1 MNQSSAFTPLNGVA
15 IIGLSGRFPGAK
27 NVDEFWQN
35 LQNGVESITFFTNE
49 ELKDSGVNPALINH
63 PNYVKAAPILEDVE
77 QFDAAFFDCSA
88 TEAQYMDPEHRLF
101 LECAWESLENAGY
114 SPEAYDGSIGVYA
127 GGGSGSSSYLLS
139 TYYITQIL
147 NGVTGSL
154 QHLGN
159 DKDYLATRVS
169 YKLNLTGPSLTIQ
182 SACSTSLVAIHT
194 ACQSLLNG
202 ECDLAL
208 AGGSSIRFPHRTGYL
223 LDQEI
228 GLVSPDGHCRAFD
241 AKGQGTI
248 FGSGVG
254 VVVLK
259 RLSEAIADRDYIYG
273 VIKGS
278 AINNDGGQKVSYTA
292 SSVEGKAQAIAEAI
306 AVADVDP
313 ETIGYVEASATGTRL
328 GDKSEVDALT
338 QVFRTQTEKKGFCAI
353 GSVKTNVGH
362 LEGAAGVT
370 GLIKTVLALHHQQI
384 PPHLHL
390 ETPNPDIDFEKSP
403 FYVNT
408 ALTPW
413 ENGETPRRAGVTALG
428 FGGTNAHVVL
438 EEAPVLEPSENALER
453 PLHLINLS
461 AKTET
466 ALQAMA
472 QQYADYFTTHPTAN
486 LGDIGLTTQLGR
498 SHFTHRLAIV
508 AASPSEAQ
516 AQLTAF
522 VAGKPTN
529 NIISGEI
536 LPRGSRKLVFLFS
549 QTRPQI
555 NTGRQLYETQPC
567 FRKAMV
573 QCDALLRAYLGES
586 LLPLLYPDLFAAEP
600 QPDVLGQSP
609 YTEVASFVL
618 GYATAEL
625 WNVWGVIPSA
635 MMTQGWGEYA
645 AACVAGIFDLKTA
658 VKLLTLALGLHQTD
672 PEDLGVTLSSGKID
686 ILFPETGESAIAHLS
701 SLDYWVN
708 PRSPSGSMAMAIQV
722 LNACGYQVFVEI
734 SSQPQAKMI
743 LPEAKGIYLPS
754 LNPEQSDWQQLL
766 TSLATLYVHGI
777 PVNWKGFNQ
786 DYSYRR
792 ISLPTYPFER
802 QRYWINPPEN
812 SETVSTTASVAV
824 NQIVPRPNLNHDY
837 VAPTDELER
846 RIVAIW
852 QDILNVKPIG
862 IEDRFFDLGGDSM
875 NGLRA
880 LNKLQEEL
888 GEIIHIS
895 ALFDAPTV
903 AQVATYLRIN
913 YPEAV
918 VKMLG
923 LEVEKTGKSSILKV
937 DVSTVQQFRKLIHPL
952 PAKPHKSDEKN
963 PPAVFILS
971 PPRSGSTLLRVIL
984 AGHPELFAPPEL
996 HLLSFWTLAEQ
1007 KAAFSER
1014 NGFWLEGCL
1023 RTIMQIRNC
1032 DVEAARQLMQKL
1044 EDQQFTTQQFYRW
1057 MQQQIPGQMLVDK
1070 TPFYALD
1077 LNMLNRAKHEFENA
1091 KFIHLKRHPGG
1102 MIRSYEKAK
1111 LDLLGDFGGE
1121 GVFPRQQLAELTWLV
1136 SHQNILEFL
1145 QEIPPERQYSLRF
1158 EDLVRQPESTI
1169 EGMCQFLGLDVHPDM
1184 MQPYNN
1190 KGQRM
1195 TDGVQSNSRMIGDVK
1210 FHQYKGIEAKVA
1222 DSWRKHFNPEQLGD
1236 ITQELAESFGYP
1248 AESKPASIPTKTNPN
1263 PDKNSLVLLKSGG
1276 SKPPLFLVHD
1286 GDGELL
1292 PYLQL
1297 GHHLDAERPL
1307 YGLRPHSRDGYP
1319 ILHTR
1324 IEDMAAHYIAQIRT
1338 VQPQGPYLLG
1348 GLCAGGVIAFEMA
1361 VQLQAQGEDVPVVVL
1376 MDSMDAKTLQQGANQ
1391 KRLNRLSEALSGHSE
1406 SNAVQKSFY
1415 LVNTVAKKAK
1425 NLMVYETQRKI
1436 NTTRNHLRLSL
1447 YRSYLDK
1454 GRKLP
1459 QFLQNI
1465 DVRTTFMFAK
1475 KDYVPKVYRGQLLLL
1490 KATEALILDHP
1501 SIDDEPYSNRT
1512 PDVLLGWG
1520 QRSTEGVEYHQIPGG
1535 HSSMLQ
1541 NPNVRILADKLEAYI
1556 RTHITENRLVQV

>member
-1 MNQSSAFTPLNGVA
+1 MNHSDGLNPLNGIA
-15 IIGLSGRFPGAK
+15 IVGLSGRFPGAK
-27 NVDEFWQN
+27 NVNEFWQN
-35 LQNGVESITFFTNE
+35 LQNGVESITFFTDE
-49 ELKDSGVNPALINH
+49 ELTDSGVDPALLNH
-63 PNYVKAAPILEDVE
+63 PNYVKAAPILDDVE

-88 TEAQYMDPEHRLF
+88 TEAQYIDPEHRLF
-101 LECAWESLENAGY
+101 LECAWESLEIAGY
-114 SPEAYDGSIGVYA
+114 SPEVYDGSIGVYA

-182 SACSTSLVAIHT
+182 TACSTSLVAIHT

-202 ECDLAL
+202 ECDMAL
-208 AGGSSIRFPHRTGYL
+208 AGGSSIRFPHRSGYL
-223 LDQEI
+223 LDEEI

-241 AKGQGTI
+241 ATGEGTI

-278 AINNDGGQKVSYTA
+278 AINNDGGKKVSYTT
-292 SSVEGKAQAIAEAI
+292 SSVEGKARAIAEAI

-338 QVFRTQTEKKGFCAI
+338 QVFRSQTQKQGFCAI

-370 GLIKTVLALHHQQI
+370 GLIKAVLALHHQQI
-384 PPHLHL
+384 PPHLHF
-390 ETPNPDIDFEKSP
+390 ENPNPDIDFDNSP
-403 FYVNT
+403 FYVNRT
-408 ALTPW
+408 LTPW
-413 ENGETPRRAGVTALG
+413 ENGDTPRRAGVTALG

-438 EEAPVLEPSENALER
+438 EEAPVLEPAVNTLER

-466 ALQAMA
+466 ALQTMA
-472 QQYADYFTTHPTAN
+472 QQYADYLTAHPTAN

-498 SHFTHRLAIV
+498 SHFNHRLAIV
-508 AASPSEAQ
+508 AGSPTEAQ
-516 AQLTAF
+516 EQLTALM
-522 VAGKPTN
+522 AGQPTN

-536 LPRGSRKLVFLFS
+536 LPRGSRKLAFLFS
-549 QTRPQI
+549 QTRPQM
-555 NTGRQLYETQPC
+555 NTGRQLYETQPN

-600 QPDVLGQSP
+600 QPERLGQSP
-609 YTEVASFVL
+609 YTEAASFAL
-618 GYATAEL
+618 AYATAEL
-625 WNVWGVIPSA
+625 WNVWGVVPSA
-635 MMTQGWGEYA
+635 MVAQGWGEYA

-658 VKLLTLALGLHQTD
+658 VKLLTLALGLHQTA

-686 ILFPETGESAIAHLS
+686 ILFPETGESAIAHIS
-701 SLDYWVN
+701 SLDYWLN
-708 PRSPSGSMAMAIQV
+708 RNSQSPSMEMGIQV

-734 SSQPQAKMI
+734 SSQPECKI
-743 LPEAKGIYLPS
+743 VLPEAEGIYLPS
-754 LNPEQSDWQQLL
+754 LNPQQSDWQQLL
-766 TSLATLYVHGI
+766 TSLATLYVNGI
-777 PVNWKGFNQ
+777 PVNWAGFNQ

-792 ISLPTYPFER
+792 IPLPTYPFER
-802 QRYWINPPEN
+802 QRYWIDPPEN
-812 SETVSTTASVAV
+812 TETVSINSSVAV
-824 NQIVPRPNLNHDY
+824 NKILPRPNLNNDY

-852 QDILNVKPIG
+852 QNILNVEPIG

-880 LNKLQEEL
+880 LNQLQEEL

-903 AQVATYLRIN
+903 TQLATYLRTN
-913 YPEAV
+913 YGEAV

-923 LEVEKTGKSSILKV
+923 LEVEQTDQSSLPKV
-937 DVSTVQQFRKLIHPL
+937 EESTVQQFRQLIHLL
-952 PAKPHKSDEKN
+952 PAKNQPSEPKN

-984 AGHPELFAPPEL
+984 AGHPQLFAPPEL
-996 HLLSFWTLAEQ
+996 HLLSFWTLAQQ

-1014 NGFWLEGCL
+1014 NEFWLEGCL
-1023 RTIMQIRNC
+1023 RAIMQIHNC
-1032 DVEAARQLMQKL
+1032 DVEAARQLMQEL

-1057 MQQQIPGQMLVDK
+1057 MQLQMPNQLLVDK
-1070 TPFYALD
+1070 TPFYAFD
-1077 LNMLNRAKHEFENA
+1077 INMLKRAEQEFKNA

-1111 LDLLGDFGGE
+1111 LDLLGQFGGE

-1145 QEIPPERQYSLRF
+1145 QEIPSERQYSLRF
-1158 EDLVRQPESTI
+1158 EDLVRQPENTI
-1169 EGMCQFLGLDVHPDM
+1169 KGMCQFLGLDVHPDM

-1222 DSWRKHFNPEQLGD
+1222 DSWRKHFNPEKLGE
-1236 ITQELAESFGYP
+1236 ITQDLAESFGYP
-1248 AESKPASIPTKTNPN
+1248 AASKPAQINTN
-1263 PDKNSLVLLKSGG
+1263 PDKSSLVLLKSGG
-1276 SKPPLFLVHD
+1276 SKPPLFVIHD

-1297 GHHLDAERPL
+1297 GHHLDTERPL

-1324 IEDMAAHYIAQIRT
+1324 IEDMAAYYIEQIRT
-1338 VQPQGPYLLG
+1338 VQPQGPYLIG

-1376 MDSMDAKTLQQGANQ
+1376 MDSMDAKTPLQGKNQ
-1391 KRLNRLSEALSGHSE
+1391 KRLNRLSEALSDSSE
-1406 SNAVQKSFY
+1406 YNSIQKLFY
-1415 LVNTVAKKAK
+1415 LTNTVAQKAK
-1425 NLMVYETQRKI
+1425 NVMVYETQHKI
-1436 NTTRNHLRLSL
+1436 NTTRNHLQLSL
-1447 YRSYLDK
+1447 YRAYLDK
-1454 GRKLP
+1454 GQKLP
-1459 QFLQNI
+1459 SFLQNI

-1475 KDYVPKVYRGQLLLL
+1475 KGYVPKVYRGQLLLL
-1490 KATEALILDHP
+1490 KATEALILNHP
-1501 SIDDEPYSNRT
+1501 TINDEPYSNLT
-1512 PDVLLGWG
+1512 PDILLGWG
-1520 QRSTEGVEYHQIPGG
+1520 KRSTQGVEWHQIPGG

-1541 NPNVRILADKLEAYI
+1541 DPHVQILADKLETYI
-1556 RTHITENRLVQV
+1556 RTHVTENHLVQV